1 MSVYSILI
9 ILVALLVLVLGKENP
24 LLVWAAET
32 VTKR

>member
-9 ILVALLVLVLGKENP
+9 ILVALLVLVLGKESP
-24 LLVWAAET
+24 LPVWAAKT